1 MEQHIS
7 LSHSVESYNKQIDH
21 FLFLLAVFLSF
32 WRPYLT
38 GRISFTFF
46 YCSREFDMETDFNF
60 YVNYNLWLNIGIFP
74 LSCEKLCQLRRKL
87 TLSYEKVLP
96 TYHDFQPLIYSHFQ
110 VDSTSN
116 LPIKKIFLKF

>member
-1 MEQHIS
+1 
-7 LSHSVESYNKQIDH
+7 
-21 FLFLLAVFLSF
+21 
-32 WRPYLT
+32 
-38 GRISFTFF
+38 
-46 YCSREFDMETDFNF
+46 METDFNF
-60 YVNYNLWLNIGIFP
+60 NVNYNLWLNIGIFP

-96 TYHDFQPLIYSHFQ
+96 TYHDFQPLIFSHFQ

>member
-7 LSHSVESYNKQIDH
+7 LSHSVKSYNKQVDH
-21 FLFLLAVFLSF
+21 FLFLLAGFLSF
-32 WRPYLT
+32 WRSYLT
-38 GRISFTFF
+38 GRISFTFS

-60 YVNYNLWLNIGIFP
+60 YVNYSLWLNIGIFP
-74 LSCEKLCQLRRKL
+74 LSCEKLFQLRRKL
-87 TLSYEKVLP
+87 TLSYKKVLP
-96 TYHDFQPLIYSHFQ
+96 FYHGFQPLICSHFQ